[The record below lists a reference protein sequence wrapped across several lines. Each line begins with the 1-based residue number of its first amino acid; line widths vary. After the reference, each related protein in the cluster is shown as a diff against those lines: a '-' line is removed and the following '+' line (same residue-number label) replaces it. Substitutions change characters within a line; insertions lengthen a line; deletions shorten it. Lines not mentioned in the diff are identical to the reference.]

1 MLSFSAF
8 RTTTLSFLKPNFR
21 EQQKFSSPK
30 IYLLSNLPLRLLQ
43 VLLHPTRGVGNKGSK
58 QSPAQFSYLT
68 IVSTFEARSPF
79 Y

>member
-1 MLSFSAF
+1 MLSFNAF
-8 RTTTLSFLKPNFR
+8 RTITLSFLKPNFR

-30 IYLLSNLPLRLLQ
+30 ILPLRLLQ
-43 VLLHPTRGVGNKGSK
+43 VLLHPTRGVGNKESK

-79 Y
+79 YYQVN

>member
-8 RTTTLSFLKPNFR
+8 RTTTLSFLKPNFK
-21 EQQKFSSPK
+21 EQKKFSSPK
-30 IYLLSNLPLRLLQ
+30 IYPLRLLQ

-58 QSPAQFSYLT
+58 QSPAQFSYLN
-68 IVSTFEARSPF
+68 IVSAFEARSPF